1 MSVRKDCEML
11 SIETMEAYAKKY
23 SISGDEA
30 ARLFHEK
37 QVFEKILIQYEYLH
51 QVSQQEALEFVE
63 KVIKEESRDLI
74 VYHGSCY
81 DFEKIDLNMSH
92 NRRDFGKGFYVT
104 PIEEQAVSWVSRFKR
119 LGKPGI
125 VNVYEFDFEKVKQDL
140 RILIFEEYN
149 TEWLDFIIKC
159 RNGELI
165 YQDYDVIAGGI
176 ADDKVFNTVELYLDQ
191 LISKEEALG
200 RLKYYKPNFQ
210 ICIVNQEVIYSYLT
224 YKESRDV

>member
-1 MSVRKDCEML
+1 ML
-11 SIETMEAYAKKY
+11 
-23 SISGDEA
+23 
-30 ARLFHEK
+30 
-37 QVFEKILIQYEYLH
+37 
-51 QVSQQEALEFVE
+51 
-63 KVIKEESRDLI
+63 
-74 VYHGSCY
+74 VYHGSYCEIVNPDIKY
-81 DFEKIDLNMSH
+81 SRNKL
-92 NRRDFGKGFYVT
+92 DFGKGFYVT

-191 LISKEEALG
+191 LISKEEALV

-210 ICIVNQEVIYSYLT
+210 ICIVNQEVIDNYLT

>member
-1 MSVRKDCEML
+1 MNE
-11 SIETMEAYAKKY
+11 SI
-23 SISGDEA
+23 
-30 ARLFHEK
+30 L
-37 QVFEKILIQYEYLH
+37 EKIGENLTEVKYL
-51 QVSQQEALEFVE
+51 VNPAIARDKELKELVMVLLTPE
-63 KVIKEESRDLI
+63 KS
-74 VYHGSCY
+74 
-81 DFEKIDLNMSH
+81 
-92 NRRDFGKGFYVT
+92 
-104 PIEEQAVSWVSRFKR
+104 AVLV
-119 LGKPGI
+119 GKPGI

-176 ADDKVFNTVELYLDQ
+176 ADDKVFNTVELYLDR

-210 ICIVNQEVIYSYLT
+210 ICIVNQEVIDNYLT